1 MGHGFHGYVS
11 HNQMVIISNPPTM
24 PHSSRY
30 QDRFLASECAMPL
43 SASSPLATL
52 SDKGSTGSQLRSS
65 ENHRMQKHIKTLQAG
80 SRFQLENKNSSHFPM
95 VHFTHFYCPTC
106 TSPKNPKLQSSTNF
120 LKRSPNGWIAQL
132 PSILG
137 ERPPSR
143 IFRSHEVRYF
153 IWSLRTC
160 WGYHM
165 GYSARRCKEQWG
177 AMGFITKQYMWI
189 FGMKYDL
196 IIGKSYMGIS

>member
-1 MGHGFHGYVS
+1 MAMLN
-11 HNQMVIISNPPTM
+11 NQMVIISNPPTM

-30 QDRFLASECAMPL
+30 RQDRFLASECAVPP

-65 ENHRMQKHIKTLQAG
+65 ENQRMQKHIKTLQAG

-106 TSPKNPKLQSSTNF
+106 TSPKNPKLQT
-120 LKRSPNGWIAQL
+120 SPNGWIAQL

-137 ERPPSR
+137 Y
-143 IFRSHEVRYF
+143 SH
-153 IWSLRTC
+153 LP
-160 WGYHM
+160 
-165 GYSARRCKEQWG
+165 GYSDH
-177 AMGFITKQYMWI
+177 TK
-189 FGMKYDL
+189 
-196 IIGKSYMGIS
+196 